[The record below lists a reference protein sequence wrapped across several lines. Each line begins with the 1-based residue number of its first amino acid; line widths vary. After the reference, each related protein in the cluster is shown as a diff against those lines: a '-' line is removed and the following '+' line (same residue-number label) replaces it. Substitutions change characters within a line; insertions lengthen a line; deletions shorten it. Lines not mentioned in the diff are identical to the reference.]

1 MGRQTMKKGM
11 NKYLRE
17 IKSLIPLNIKEKS
30 EFINILR
37 NQIIESQIED
47 YNDLIEHFGKPT
59 EVVASFLTSIDL
71 EILIKKLNIKRIMK
85 TCIIT
90 FMIFGAIVTAF
101 KLYKAQL
108 LYEQVRDHQ
117 PAYYEI
123 LIEED

>member
-59 EVVASFLTSIDL
+59 EVVASFLTSIDS
-71 EILIKKLNIKRIMK
+71 EILIKKLNIKRIIK
-85 TCIIT
+85 ICIIT
-90 FMIFGAIVTAF
+90 LL
-101 KLYKAQL
+101 KLVL
-108 LYEQVRDHQ
+108 
-117 PAYYEI
+117 
-123 LIEED
+123 